1 MGKIRILMMALA
13 AMISMTAVAEDEK
26 SIAEREYWFDN
37 DVSTLQTLDAATT
50 AVDISTLPDGLHAF
64 SLRVK
69 DSEGLWSSAMTKY
82 FVKRPTPTSTAVTAC
97 EYWFDNDVANRKPL
111 SESVAVVDM
120 TGLTQGLHAFTMR
133 VKDDAG
139 VWSSTMTK
147 YFVKKP
153 TPTSTAVAACEY
165 WFDNDVE
172 NRKPLSES
180 VAVVDL
186 TGLTQGLHAFT
197 MRVKNDAGVW
207 SSAMTKYFIVPL
219 GADIE
224 GGVTISRYIYWIDD
238 EINDDK
244 YVSGSLSSS
253 SDIVAV
259 DLSSVEG
266 GSHTLSW
273 MVGDSKGTWSQV
285 YNEEFEY
292 DPSAVVTS
300 IEGAETD
307 AADDKVYD
315 LQGRR
320 VKTVKK
326 GLYII
331 NGKVV
336 VK

>member
-1 MGKIRILMMALA
+1 MDKIRILLMAVA
-13 AMISMTAVAEDEK
+13 AMISLTAMAEDEK
-26 SIAEREYWFDN
+26 SIVEREYWFDN

-50 AVDISTLPDGLHAF
+50 AVDISTLPQGLHSF

-69 DSEGLWSSAMTKY
+69 DSDGLWSCA
-82 FVKRPTPTSTAVTAC
+82 
-97 EYWFDNDVANRKPL
+97 
-111 SESVAVVDM
+111 
-120 TGLTQGLHAFTMR
+120 
-133 VKDDAG
+133 
-139 VWSSTMTK
+139 MTK

-153 TPTSTAVAACEY
+153 TPTSTDVAACEY
-165 WFDNDVE
+165 WFDNDVK
-172 NRKPLSES
+172 NPKPLSES

-186 TGLTQGLHAFT
+186 TGLTQGLHTFT

-238 EINDDK
+238 DINDDHF
-244 YVSGSLSSS
+244 VSGSLSSS
-253 SDIVAV
+253 SDVVAV
-259 DLSSVEG
+259 DLSSVEE

-292 DPSAVVTS
+292 DPSALVTG
-300 IEGAETD
+300 IEGTESD
-307 AADDKVYD
+307 AASDQVYD

-336 VK
+336 AK